1 MEQEKRML
9 HSANGE
15 GNRARDGIKMCQ
27 RTERKQRM
35 KTGGTQTES
44 FECLL
49 ACGVTWRQ
57 KEFKTGLLSGT
68 SRKCNGFI

>member
-1 MEQEKRML
+1 ML

-15 GNRARDGIKMCQ
+15 GNRARDGIKIEMCQ
-27 RTERKQRM
+27 RRERQQRM

-49 ACGVTWRQ
+49 ACGVTWRK
-57 KEFKTGLLSGT
+57 KEFKTGLLSWT
-68 SRKCNGFI
+68 SKHCNGFI